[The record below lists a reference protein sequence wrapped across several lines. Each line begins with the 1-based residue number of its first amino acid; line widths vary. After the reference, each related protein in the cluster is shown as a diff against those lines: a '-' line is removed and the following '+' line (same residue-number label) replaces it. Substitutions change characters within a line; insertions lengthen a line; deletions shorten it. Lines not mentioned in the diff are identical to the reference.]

1 MGSGEKF
8 RIDWLHPNVVS
19 IGFGVIRNGEHE
31 WSINI
36 DLIKVGIYIGIG
48 KGYDER

>member
-19 IGFGVIRNGEHE
+19 IGFAVIRNGEHE
-31 WSINI
+31 WSISI